1 MGQLWVGSLDRP
13 FDTMQKLP
21 KELKSMDNKIIECN
35 WDANA
40 NKWVFMRERT
50 DKSYPNAYTTAMGE
64 CPSMSPRAFSRFC
77 KMIPFTVLAGVI
89 KSIREPVTTEYLLN
103 YIDHVQFQAP
113 PPPPNGALMQPP
125 VKRPRTQ

>member
-1 MGQLWVGSLDRP
+1 MLPTVMGQLWVGSLDRP

-64 CPSMSPRAFSRFC
+64 CRS
-77 KMIPFTVLAGVI
+77 
-89 KSIREPVTTEYLLN
+89 
-103 YIDHVQFQAP
+103 
-113 PPPPNGALMQPP
+113 
-125 VKRPRTQ
+125 